1 MDLFSYFQCLWHT
14 NLIGRVGSVV
24 FSFLVFTFASSCI
37 SHHQSEV
44 AGDFSKDVWE
54 REEFDNKDF
63 IIEAELLIED
73 EVFSKKAAA
82 SQFEED
88 YIYHTVRGGETLM
101 LIAFYAYTDYTRWR
115 DIYAANRDKIT
126 STQKLTP
133 GMEIR
138 LPAPLNPYSRP
149 SGKPYLIKW
158 GDSLSLISKKVYGQM
173 ERWPEIWKN
182 NPKQIRDPNLI
193 FAGFTLFYHSDD
205 EKESLDFALY

>member
-1 MDLFSYFQCLWHT
+1 M
-14 NLIGRVGSVV
+14 
-24 FSFLVFTFASSCI
+24 
-37 SHHQSEV
+37 SHHQGGVTE
-44 AGDFSKDVWE
+44 DFSKDV
-54 REEFDNKDF
+54 REQKKDDHNDF
-63 IIEAELLIED
+63 IIEADLLMED
-73 EVFSKKAAA
+73 EVYSKRAAA
-82 SQFEED
+82 SQLEED
-88 YIYHTVRGGETLM
+88 YVYHTVRGGETLM
-101 LIAFYAYTDYTRWR
+101 HIAFYAYTDYSRWR
-115 DIYAANRDKIT
+115 DIYEANRDKI
-126 STQKLTP
+126 SSSQELTP

-138 LPAPLNPYSRP
+138 LPTPLNPYSRP